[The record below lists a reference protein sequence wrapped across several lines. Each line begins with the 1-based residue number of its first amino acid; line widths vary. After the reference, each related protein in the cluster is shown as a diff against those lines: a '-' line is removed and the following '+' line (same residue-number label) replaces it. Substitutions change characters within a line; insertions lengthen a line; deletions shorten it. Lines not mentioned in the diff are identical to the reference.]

1 MRVKIFGKNSPKVA
15 SSLSALGTLRML
27 EGKFSESEALLKQ
40 SLETLN
46 PFLTLMNLTL
56 NPVRVDLVNF
66 TSFGGVILNSYDVD
80 FRFVHSRP

>member
-40 SLETLN
+40 SLETYKSLPDADESDIESGQSRLN
-46 PFLTLMNLTL
+46 ELYKLWGRDTQ
-56 NPVRVDLVNF
+56 
-66 TSFGGVILNSYDVD
+66 IL
-80 FRFVHSRP
+80 